1 MRVAEARFELDA
13 RLERDTRPLMWLGL
27 CELRILD
34 DRRWPWLVLV
44 PQRPAI
50 VEFHDLSPLDQT
62 MLTFELN
69 MVSQAL
75 KHVTGCHKINIG
87 ALGNVVSQLHVH
99 VIARNE
105 GDPAWPG
112 PVWGYGPREAYG
124 REGLHQFAGAVRSAL
139 SS

>member
-13 RLERDTRPLMWLGL
+13 RLERDSQPLMWLGL

-34 DRRWPWLVLV
+34 DRRWPWLVLI

-50 VEFHDLSPLDQT
+50 VEFHDLSPLDLT

-75 KHVTGCHKINIG
+75 KNVTACQKINIG
-87 ALGNVVSQLHVH
+87 ALGNIVPQLHVH
-99 VIARNE
+99 VVARSE
-105 GDPAWPG
+105 ADPAWPG
-112 PVWGYGPREAYG
+112 PVWGHSPREPYR
-124 REGLHQFAGAVRSAL
+124 REDLHQFASAVRSAL
-139 SS
+139 SP